1 MKRLVLFA
9 TLILVVLNARA
20 YDFSAVAPSGQ
31 TLYYNIVD
39 GGVEVTCPGSA
50 NASGWNGH
58 SKPTGALVLPATVT
72 NSGVTY
78 SLAGVG
84 RYAFFQCSGLTSV
97 VVPEGVINIG
107 QAAFS
112 GCSNIDTLSLP
123 STLVSLGLTA
133 LYNCSSLEAISCA
146 AMQPPTVA
154 GSSLTGIVAST
165 CALWVP
171 CAAMGT
177 YAAATGWSDFDIRC
191 HGPLSVTLT
200 AVANNG
206 DRGTVSGSG
215 IYEVGTVVTVTATAA
230 EGYFFAFWH
239 DGDTLNPRLV
249 NLVSDTVLTAMFYPA
264 PRDTV
269 VDTVLL
275 HDTVVVHDTLFYPVL
290 TTDTVVVYDTT
301 VLYDTIYSTDT
312 VRPTYYRLQVTGNE
326 GGVGI
331 GSAVVPAGT
340 VLQIGAL
347 PMEGY
352 RFSQWDDG
360 STDNPR
366 QVTMTGDATLNALFV
381 PLTGIAVTTTD
392 GWTASVEGH
401 CIVIGGA
408 EGRQVTLYD
417 IQGRRCF
424 TGRATAER
432 MVLQVSAAGIY
443 LVSVDDGPARKVI
456 MK

>member
-1 MKRLVLFA
+1 
-9 TLILVVLNARA
+9 
-20 YDFSAVAPSGQ
+20 
-31 TLYYNIVD
+31 
-39 GGVEVTCPGSA
+39 
-50 NASGWNGH
+50 
-58 SKPTGALVLPATVT
+58 
-72 NSGVTY
+72 
-78 SLAGVG
+78 
-84 RYAFFQCSGLTSV
+84 
-97 VVPEGVINIG
+97 
-107 QAAFS
+107 
-112 GCSNIDTLSLP
+112 
-123 STLVSLGLTA
+123 
-133 LYNCSSLEAISCA
+133 
-146 AMQPPTVA
+146 
-154 GSSLTGIVAST
+154 
-165 CALWVP
+165 
-171 CAAMGT
+171 
-177 YAAATGWSDFDIRC
+177 
-191 HGPLSVTLT
+191 
-200 AVANNG
+200 
-206 DRGTVSGSG
+206 
-215 IYEVGTVVTVTATAA
+215 
-230 EGYFFAFWH
+230 
-239 DGDTLNPRLV
+239 
-249 NLVSDTVLTAMFYPA
+249 MFYPA

-275 HDTVVVHDTLFYPVL
+275 HDTVVVHDTLYYPVL

-326 GGVGI
+326 GGGGI

-392 GWTASVEGH
+392 SWTASAEGH

-417 IQGRRCF
+417 VQGRRCF